1 MQKIDNRLQ
10 WSDEKKSKIKQT
22 KTMTSLRR
30 QNQVCKVYE
39 CKIIEKRL
47 NKRQKEELQMLF
59 VEGKWFYNHVL
70 AMKKN
75 GIKFR
80 DINTTNIKD
89 VCHFDKDGNEV
100 ISQLHHLS
108 SQQKQAIVTRM
119 ISNEK
124 TIFALIKNKF
134 QNHGQLQF
142 KSELTCIPLK
152 QYGNTYSFKS
162 ANKVRISGISG
173 TLLVRTG
180 NQLQNVDELAN
191 ANLIKKPDGYYLKV
205 TAFINKENFNEK
217 QKNGKEIGLDFGIK
231 SNITTSEGEKIDVSI
246 GESGRLKKLQRQL
259 SRRVKGSNN
268 RHKTINLI
276 QREYLKLS
284 NKKIDKANKIVH
296 KLKAYSCIVIQDE
309 QIANW
314 HKGQFGK
321 QVQHSGMGLVKAKLK
336 ALPQTIIL
344 DKWIPTTKWCPVCY
358 MKHDISL
365 NERTYVC
372 DCGYSLD
379 RDIHSA
385 KNMLAIK
392 DLVFQSQKF
401 VPTEHREITLMEF
414 RASTLGSNA
423 YEKARTKK

>member
-1 MQKIDNRLQ
+1 
-10 WSDEKKSKIKQT
+10 
-22 KTMTSLRR
+22 
-30 QNQVCKVYE
+30 
-39 CKIIEKRL
+39 
-47 NKRQKEELQMLF
+47 MLF

-296 KLKAYSCIVIQDE
+296 KLKAYSCIVMQDE

-314 HKGQFGK
+314 HKVQFGK

>member
-1 MQKIDNRLQ
+1 
-10 WSDEKKSKIKQT
+10 
-22 KTMTSLRR
+22 
-30 QNQVCKVYE
+30 
-39 CKIIEKRL
+39 
-47 NKRQKEELQMLF
+47 MLF

-296 KLKAYSCIVIQDE
+296 KLKAYSCIVMQDE

-314 HKGQFGK
+314 HKVQFGK
-321 QVQHSGMGLVKAKLK
+321 QVQHSSMGLVKAKLK

>member
-1 MQKIDNRLQ
+1 
-10 WSDEKKSKIKQT
+10 
-22 KTMTSLRR
+22 
-30 QNQVCKVYE
+30 
-39 CKIIEKRL
+39 
-47 NKRQKEELQMLF
+47 MLF

-217 QKNGKEIGLDFGIK
+217 QKNRKEIGLDFGIK

-296 KLKAYSCIVIQDE
+296 KLKAYSCIVMQDE

-314 HKGQFGK
+314 HKVQFGK